1 MDMAGA
7 HPGLHREFPERSRI
21 ITVEAR
27 FLSCCHGKST
37 RIRHMSYSANR
48 AAEFEARMD
57 HPAPNDAL
65 PVEHP
70 GSRKRRR
77 AVARAP
83 QAHRLP
89 TLIAPDV
96 EAEALLRST
105 LDALSAHIAVLDEAG
120 TIIAVN
126 QAWRAFAH
134 ASGYADGNHGV
145 GMNYLA
151 VCEAA
156 AAVSQDAARPRRRCA
171 TLWKAPDPSSGW
183 SIPAAAHRGRAGFS
197 SRNAARSG
205 ADPPNR
211 HRA

>member
-1 MDMAGA
+1 
-7 HPGLHREFPERSRI
+7 
-21 ITVEAR
+21 
-27 FLSCCHGKST
+27 
-37 RIRHMSYSANR
+37 
-48 AAEFEARMD
+48 MD
-57 HPAPNDAL
+57 HLTPNDASS
-65 PVEHP
+65 VEQP

-77 AVARAP
+77 AATKAP
-83 QAHRLP
+83 QAHSLP

-134 ASGYADGNHGV
+134 ASGYADASHGV

-156 AAVSQDAARPRRRCA
+156 AAVS
-171 TLWKAPDPSSGW
+171 KAPL
-183 SIPAAAHRGRAGFS
+183 H
-197 SRNAARSG
+197 
-205 ADPPNR
+205 
-211 HRA
+211 

>member
-1 MDMAGA
+1 
-7 HPGLHREFPERSRI
+7 
-21 ITVEAR
+21 
-27 FLSCCHGKST
+27 
-37 RIRHMSYSANR
+37 
-48 AAEFEARMD
+48 MD
-57 HPAPNDAL
+57 HPTPNDAL
-65 PVEHP
+65 SAEHP

-156 AAVSQDAARPRRRCA
+156 AAVSQDAAR
-171 TLWKAPDPSSGW
+171 T
-183 SIPAAAHRGRAGFS
+183 AAALRDIMEGT
-197 SRNAARSG
+197 RSEFRMEYPCRSPQG
-205 ADPPNR
+205 PRWFQLRVTRPDQAQTER
-211 HRA
+211 E